1 MPRVKRGTM
10 VRKRHKKILALTKG
24 YRHGRN
30 NLIKRAK
37 EALLK
42 AGQHAYRDR
51 RTKKRE
57 FRKLWIIKINAAARA
72 QGTTY
77 SQFIRGLDKAKI
89 ELDRKVL
96 ADLAVTQPEEF
107 SKIVDKSKAAIGK

>member
-30 NLIKRAK
+30 NLFRKAK
-37 EALLK
+37 EAFIK
-42 AGQHAYRDR
+42 AGQHSFRDR

-57 FRKLWIIKINAAARA
+57 FRKLWIIKINAAVRLHDMS
-72 QGTTY
+72 Y
-77 SQFIRGLDKAKI
+77 SKFIRGLDKANI
-89 ELDRKVL
+89 DLDRKVL
-96 ADLAVTQPEEF
+96 AQLAVEQPEEF
-107 SKIVDKSKAAIGK
+107 AKIVEKAKAAVAK